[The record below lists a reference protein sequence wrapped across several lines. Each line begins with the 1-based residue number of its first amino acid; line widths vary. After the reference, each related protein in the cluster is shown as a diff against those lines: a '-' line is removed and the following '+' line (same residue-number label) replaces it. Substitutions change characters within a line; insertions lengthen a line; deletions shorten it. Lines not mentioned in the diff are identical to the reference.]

1 MKGCQMLKIET
12 RVSDE
17 IIAVD
22 GWPAAKRLHPYPKF
36 KKLPSKMDEM
46 QTID

>member
-1 MKGCQMLKIET
+1 MPKIET

-17 IIAVD
+17 IIALD
-22 GWPAAKRLHPYPKF
+22 GWQAAKRLHPNPQF